1 MASKTTVS
9 NYLIS
14 PGTNKGKHPA
24 TMGTSWSCNMFLDIN
39 NENKYLASLPGLKF
53 VSRMHNGYARCRG
66 SYVSGIGLS
75 SQDQQENAFF
85 VFGNAVYRLDYFG
98 NVQRIGSVASGS
110 GRVHFAETGGINPW
124 LLIADG
130 SNLWAYNLLDG
141 GNLRRVTLPER
152 ITSEGGQINPSH
164 VAVVGGSVVINDRTS
179 GFLYYSIPYP
189 LNSDTREVFQMHTVD
204 GKAEPMYD
212 PDNPYKVLTKTVDAF
227 EYMFYDSYGVQQYF
241 NAESSSDN
249 VRAIEAVGANLYL
262 FGYKTVEIWQRGSG
276 EDSTWQRQ
284 SYTTN
289 ASNGLQAPDSIAV
302 CGSNLYYL
310 GSGESY
316 AKGVLMVSGQQ
327 YSKIS
332 EDWLDD
338 KLLQETGDSAYAFAY
353 AQGSHNFYVLQ
364 LQNLQETW
372 VYDTETK
379 EWHQRVSRVLE
390 TGEETQWRA
399 KDIIWFKG
407 QFLVPCNDGCIYKH
421 SEDYFREDYG
431 TEIVDGHVASLPM
444 IRHRQGAVLVNDEKP
459 FIFEELT
466 VEANVGTWA
475 DYDLQP
481 DLLLEVSKDGGNTW
495 GAVRHAKMG
504 KTGQYS
510 HRIRFFKLGYNRL
523 AVLRLTYSHP
533 TSLELT
539 ACSIR
544 VTPTTA
550 VI

>member
-1 MASKTTVS
+1 MSKTTVTS
-9 NYLIS
+9 YLIS

-24 TMGTSWSCNMFLDIN
+24 TMGTSLSVNMFLDIN
-39 NENKYLASLPGLKF
+39 NENQYLASLPGLEF
-53 VSRMHNGYARCRG
+53 VRKVHNGYARCRG
-66 SYVSGIGLS
+66 SYVSSIGLS

-85 VFGNAVYRLDYFG
+85 VFGNVVYRLDYVG
-98 NVQRIGSVASGS
+98 NVQRIGNVAAGS

-124 LLIADG
+124 LLIAAG

-179 GFLYYSIPYP
+179 GFLYYSVPYP

-204 GKAEPMYD
+204 GKSEPVYD
-212 PDNPYKVLTKTVDAF
+212 PDNPYKVMTKTVDAF
-227 EYMFYDSYGVQQYF
+227 EWMFYDSYGVQQYF
-241 NAESSSDN
+241 NAESSADN

-316 AKGVLMVSGQQ
+316 AKGVLMVAGQQ

-399 KDIIWFKG
+399 ADIVWFKG

-421 SEDYFREDYG
+421 SEDYYSEDYG
-431 TEIVDGHVASLPM
+431 TVLVDGHVASLPM

-459 FIFEELT
+459 FIFDELA

-523 AVLRLTYSHP
+523 CVLRLTYSHP

-539 ACSIR
+539 ACSQRISA
-544 VTPTTA
+544 TTA
-550 VI
+550 LI